1 MYRLFACAILAA
13 GTNRMRKGRRMSR
26 VTEVAVI
33 FGLFVLRLGIPLG
46 VTVLISWGLR
56 RLDRKWQSEAETQ
69 RIQAGAPVTAGEPE
83 TAPRQP
89 CWLFRNCPEERRLG
103 CPAYSDQRLPC
114 WLARLR
120 AEGRLPALC
129 PDCDLFRT
137 SSSSRPAVA

>member
-1 MYRLFACAILAA
+1 
-13 GTNRMRKGRRMSR
+13 MSR

-69 RIQAGAPVTAGEPE
+69 RIQAGASVTAGEPE

-89 CWLFRNCPEERRLG
+89 CWLFRNCPEERKRN
-103 CPAYSDQRLPC
+103 CAAYRYQTLPC
-114 WLARLR
+114 WAVRLR
-120 AEGRLPALC
+120 VEGRLPASC
-129 PDCDLFRT
+129 PGCALFQ
-137 SSSSRPAVA
+137 SPQSAWPAAA